1 MSVPTVP
8 EERMVEI
15 PETQPEKKES
25 ASETGEMAKAVETL
39 ITHET
44 GREKTQEQYSEI
56 LSKVAPPT
64 SGSKSDDD
72 GSGDIVFDAKHIGNM
87 TDEES
92 KVQKLIDLAGT
103 KGVAHAVKVARSLK
117 DYYAL
122 DRMHDELTD
131 KLYQGLLE
139 KGLIEKE

>member
-1 MSVPTVP
+1 MSIPTVP
-8 EERMVEI
+8 EERMTEA
-15 PETQPEKKES
+15 PEMPPEKKES
-25 ASETGEMAKAVETL
+25 VPETGEMAKTVETL

-44 GREKTQEQYSEI
+44 SREKTEEQYSEL
-56 LSKVAPPT
+56 LSKVTPPT

-72 GSGDIVFDAKHIGNM
+72 ANGDIVFDTKDIGAM

-92 KVQKLIDLAGT
+92 KIQKLIDLAGT
-103 KGVAHAVKVARSLK
+103 KGVAHAVKVARSLR

-131 KLYQGLLE
+131 RLYQGLLE
-139 KGLIEKE
+139 KGLIDKE

>member
-1 MSVPTVP
+1 MPTLP
-8 EERMVEI
+8 EENVVGT
-15 PETQPEKKES
+15 PERVPEKKEAAPEES
-25 ASETGEMAKAVETL
+25 PVVLVAEKLAEQETA
-39 ITHET
+39 
-44 GREKTQEQYSEI
+44 REKVSEQYSEI
-56 LSKVAPPT
+56 LSKVTPA
-64 SGSKSDDD
+64 SGSQSDDD
-72 GSGDIVFDAKHIGNM
+72 ANGDIVLDAKHIGGM